1 MTRYFENDRAY
12 WLIINFTLFA
22 FVGLDNA
29 MSNGLN
35 SLTLFGWWFGSLI
48 WFYRFWSFKK
58 YGYLSFTDTNIT
70 INYANWQKIRTIEL
84 SEIKRIETKGKVYVI
99 TIKGLNNFYINKGYI
114 SKRLRPELEEIIER
128 IKSNISTPSGYPAS
142 DPED

>member
-12 WLIINFTLFA
+12 WLIINFTLYA
-22 FVGLDNA
+22 FLGLDHA

-35 SLTLFGWWFGSLI
+35 SLVPYGWWSGSLL

-58 YGYLSFTDTNIT
+58 HGYLSFTDSNIT

-84 SEIKRIETKGKVYVI
+84 SAIKKIETKDKVYVI
-99 TIKGLNNFYINKGYI
+99 TTKGLNNFYINKGYI
-114 SKRLRPELEEIIER
+114 SKRLRPEIEETMKT
-128 IKSNISTPSGYPAS
+128 IKSNIDTIKK
-142 DPED
+142 